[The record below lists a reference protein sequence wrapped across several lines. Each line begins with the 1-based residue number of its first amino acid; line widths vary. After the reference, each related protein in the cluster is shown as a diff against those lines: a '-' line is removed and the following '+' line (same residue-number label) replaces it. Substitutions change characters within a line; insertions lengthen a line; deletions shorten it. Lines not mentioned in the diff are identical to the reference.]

1 MKGGTMFEKLG
12 QLVVKRR
19 RWVIVGT
26 IVFLLAAGLLGSG
39 VFGRLTSGGFF
50 DEGSEAFTAAERLES
65 QFGVQDPNLVLLVTA
80 EGGSVDSPEAVDA
93 GRTLTQRLASEEG
106 VGQVTSYWTAGSPAL
121 KSEAGDQAL
130 VIGVLAGNDDK
141 ATETL
146 ERISPDLAGDRGP
159 IDVAVGGSQEVFR
172 AVTERV
178 ESDLARAESIA
189 IPITLVLLVFVFGSV
204 VSASL
209 PLAIGGIAIVG
220 SFLVLRVL
228 TEFTD
233 VSIFALNLIT
243 MLGLGLG
250 IDYSLFVV
258 SRFREEMKRGL
269 SVGEA
274 VVRTVAT
281 AGRTVAFSGLTVV
294 ISLGALLLFPMTFLR
309 SFAYAGIAVIVLA
322 AAAAVVFLP
331 SLLAVLGRHVDS
343 FSVWRRRERSESDG
357 FWHRMANGVMRRPLP
372 IATGVIAIL
381 LVLGAPFLGAEWGTT
396 DHRVLPEDD
405 EVRQTSAA
413 IAANFLENNAE
424 TLNVVATG
432 VGDPR
437 SISTEINYYAAAL
450 SELDGVAS
458 VDGLTGTY
466 SNGQQIAEPN
476 PASARFGN
484 EEGTWLSVHPAGNTD
499 AQEREQL
506 VNELRSLPAP
516 FDVDVTG
523 VAALDAD
530 TRDTLFSRVPIAGLL
545 IAAVTFVLLFL
556 MFGSVLVP
564 LKAIVLNLLSLTASF
579 GAVVWIFQEGNLS
592 SILDFTATGTIEVTS
607 PILMFCI
614 AFGLSMDYE
623 VFLLSRIK
631 EEYERTGENTHSVAL
646 GLERTGR
653 IVTAAAALLSVV
665 FIAFAT
671 SGVTFIK
678 LMGIGLT
685 IAVIVDATLVRA
697 TLVPA
702 FMRLAGR
709 ANWWAPRWMRTVYD
723 RFGMGE
729 LEPVT
734 MRAGG
739 SEGKA

>member
-1 MKGGTMFEKLG
+1 MFETLG
-12 QLVVKRR
+12 RFVVDRR
-19 RWVIVGT
+19 RWIVAAT
-26 IVFLLAAGLLGSG
+26 ILFLIAAGVIGSG

-50 DEGSEAFTAAERLES
+50 DEGSEAFRVGETLEKR
-65 QFGVQDPNLVLLVTA
+65 FGVRDPNLVLLVTA
-80 EGGSVDSPEAVDA
+80 DEGSVDSPAAAEA
-93 GRTLTQRLASEEG
+93 GRALTQQLASEKG
-106 VGQVTSYWTAGSPAL
+106 VDQVASYWTTGSPAF

-130 VIGVLAGNDDK
+130 VIGVLAGDDDE

-146 ERISPDLAGDRGP
+146 ERISPNLAGDRGP
-159 IDVAVGGSQEVFR
+159 IEVAVGGAQEVFR

-189 IPITLVLLVFVFGSV
+189 IPITLALLVVVFGSV

-220 SFLVLRVL
+220 SFLALRVL

-258 SRFREEMKRGL
+258 SRFREEMGRGL
-269 SVGEA
+269 STGEA
-274 VVRTVAT
+274 VARTVAT
-281 AGRTVAFSGLTVV
+281 AGRTVAFSGITVV

-322 AAAAVVFLP
+322 ATAAVVFLP
-331 SLLAVLGRHVDS
+331 ALLAVLGRRVDS
-343 FSVWRRRERSESDG
+343 FSVWRRRARSERNG
-357 FWHRMANGVMRRPLP
+357 FWHRVANGVMRRPLP

-381 LVLGAPFLGAEWGTT
+381 LVLGGPFLRAEWGSA
-396 DHRVLPEDD
+396 DYRVLPEDD

-413 IAANFLENNAE
+413 IAANFSENNAE
-424 TLNVVATG
+424 MLNVVAAET
-432 VGDPR
+432 GDPR
-437 SISTEINYYAAAL
+437 SMASKIDSYAVAL
-450 SELDGVAS
+450 SELEGVAS
-458 VDGLTGTY
+458 VEGLTGTY
-466 SNGQQIAEPN
+466 SRGLKTSAPN
-476 PASARFGN
+476 HSSAHFRD
-484 EEGTWLSVHPAGNTD
+484 EEGTWLSVHPAGKTGP
-499 AQEREQL
+499 QERERL
-506 VNELRSLPAP
+506 VDDLRSVPAP
-516 FDVDVTG
+516 FDVGVTG

-564 LKAIVLNLLSLTASF
+564 VKAIVLNLLSLTASF

-592 SILDFTATGTIEVTS
+592 SLLDFTATGMIEITS

-631 EEYERTGENTHSVAL
+631 EEYDRTGENTHSVAL

-709 ANWWAPRWMRTVYD
+709 ANWWAPRWMRAVYD
-723 RFGMGE
+723 RFGIGE
-729 LEPVT
+729 LESVA
-734 MRAGG
+734 MRPRG